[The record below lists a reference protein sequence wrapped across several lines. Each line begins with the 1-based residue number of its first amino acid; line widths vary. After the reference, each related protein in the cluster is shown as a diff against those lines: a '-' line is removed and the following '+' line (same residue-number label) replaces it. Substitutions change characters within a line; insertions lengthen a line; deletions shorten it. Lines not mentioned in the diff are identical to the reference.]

1 MVSSSRL
8 PPDGRTASSAR
19 EPAAPVRSG
28 WNVHKFG
35 GSSLADAD
43 CFRRVADILLGE
55 GVPRQ
60 AVVVSAMAKTT
71 DALLALVTAAEQSAA
86 DVPVRLDA
94 IATRYRTTVTEL
106 LGEQKAAHDL
116 LAAFAADLANL
127 GDLLRAISL
136 IRQASDRGRELI
148 SGYGELWSSKLLT
161 ACLADRVKRSGE
173 ARATHWID
181 ARQLIVIQ
189 HGDMGPAVQ
198 WDESRERAARLF
210 GPDMAGTAVITGF
223 IAVERDGLQTT
234 LGRNGS
240 DFSASI
246 VGALL
251 GADKITIW
259 TDVDGVMSADPN
271 RVPEAAIIHAL
282 SYSEAM
288 ELAYFGAKVIHPQT
302 MAPAVQRGI
311 PIWIRNTFNPSAPGS
326 LIGPESG
333 STQPIKGITVVDD
346 VALLN
351 IEGAGMIG
359 VPGTADRL
367 FGALREAGI
376 SVILISQASSEHSIC
391 IGVPSRM
398 AVNAEQVIQRAFAA
412 ELRQGLVHSV
422 TVKNPCSVIAVVGDG
437 MAGMPGIAGRFLG
450 TLGSAGINVK
460 AIAQGSSERNISAVI
475 ARQDS
480 TRALRAVH
488 SGFYLSA
495 ETISIGL
502 IGPGNVGQVLLKQMA
517 AELPRLKSQCNLDLR
532 VRAIASSTRML
543 LHDRAINLATWRED
557 FEARSVPLDWGRFTS
572 HVHAEHLPHAAVVDC
587 SASED
592 IAGRYL
598 EWLGGG
604 VHVVT
609 PNKKAPSGPLE
620 VHDQLQDV
628 RRKSHTRF
636 LYETTVGAAL
646 PIIGTLRDLRETGD
660 EIRSIEGIF
669 SGTLAYLF
677 NVFDG
682 SRPFST
688 IVREARDA
696 GYTEP
701 DPRDD
706 LSGMDVARKV
716 IILGREM
723 GMRLE
728 LRDIAVESLIPDGL
742 EGGSAEEFLAALPAH
757 DGAMAKRLA
766 EANAADR
773 VLRYVGRVDR
783 RTATA
788 SVRLESL
795 PRDHAF
801 AHINLTDNIVRYAS
815 ARYSENP
822 LVVQGPGAGPAVTAA
837 GVFADILRLA
847 TYLGASL

>member
-1 MVSSSRL
+1 MTSKL
-8 PPDGRTASSAR
+8 NDLTNL
-19 EPAAPVRSG
+19 SG
-28 WNVHKFG
+28 WHVHKFG
-35 GSSLADAD
+35 GTSLQDAD
-43 CFRRVADILLGE
+43 CFRRVADILLDE
-55 GVPRQ
+55 PVARQ

-71 DALLALVTAAEQSAA
+71 DALIGLVAAAEQSSP
-86 DVPVRLDA
+86 DVAPQIDA
-94 IATRYRTTVTEL
+94 IATRYRATVLTL
-106 LGEQKAAHDL
+106 LKQKHSSDEIL
-116 LAAFAADLANL
+116 KSFAADLE
-127 GDLLRAISL
+127 DLRDVLRAIAL
-136 IRQASDRGRELI
+136 VRQAGDRSRDLI
-148 SGYGELWSSKLLT
+148 AGYGELWSSRLLAAYLT
-161 ACLADRVKRSGE
+161 ER
-173 ARATHWID
+173 ARGFAGGRDVHWID
-181 ARQLIVIQ
+181 ARELIVIE
-189 HGDMGPAVQ
+189 HGEMGPAVQ
-198 WDESRERAARLF
+198 WEESRANASRLF
-210 GPDMAGTAVITGF
+210 TRDTFGIAVITGF
-223 IAVERDGLQTT
+223 IASERNGLHTT

-246 VGALL
+246 VGALVD
-251 GADKITIW
+251 AEKITIW

-302 MAPAVQRGI
+302 MSPAVQRGI

-326 LIGPESG
+326 LIGPESDP
-333 STQPIKGITVVDD
+333 SQPIKGITVVDD

-367 FGALREAGI
+367 FGALREADI

-391 IGVPSRM
+391 IGVPSGM
-398 AVNAEQVIQRAFAA
+398 ADKAERVVHRAFAA
-412 ELRQGLVHSV
+412 ELKQGLVQSV

-450 TLGSAGINVK
+450 TLGNAGINVK

-502 IGPGNVGQVLLKQMA
+502 IGPGNVGKVLLKQMA
-517 AELPRLKSQCNLDLR
+517 AEVPRLKSQFNLDLR
-532 VRAIASSTRML
+532 VRAIASSKRML
-543 LHDRAINLATWRED
+543 LSDRAINLATWHED
-557 FEARSVPLDWGRFTS
+557 FEKLSVPLDWAEFTN
-572 HVHAEHLPHAAVVDC
+572 HVHAEHLPHAVVVDC
-587 SASED
+587 STSED
-592 IAGRYL
+592 VAARYV

-609 PNKKAPSGPLE
+609 PNKKAPSGPLRAY
-620 VHDQLQDV
+620 DQLHEV
-628 RRKSHTRF
+628 RRRHNTRF

-646 PIIGTLRDLRETGD
+646 PIVGTLRDLRETGD

-682 SRPFST
+682 SKPFST
-688 IVREARDA
+688 IVREAREA

-706 LSGMDVARKV
+706 LSGMDVTRKV
-716 IILGREM
+716 IILSREM

-728 LRDIAVESLIPDGL
+728 MRDVEVESLIPVGL
-742 EGGSAEEFLAALPAH
+742 EGGSSEDFLRALPAH
-757 DGAMAKRLA
+757 DAAMAERWA
-766 EANAADR
+766 RANSADE
-773 VLRYVGRVDR
+773 VLRYVGRLDR
-783 RTATA
+783 RAGTAT
-788 SVRLESL
+788 VRLESL
-795 PRDHAF
+795 PRRHPF
-801 AHINLTDNIVRYAS
+801 ANINLTDNIVRYAS

-847 TYLGASL
+847 TYLGAPL